1 MLGLGTWEFNVD
13 TMFYRGK
20 VLLIIKEK
28 NGAYDLDIDIPGL
41 DSTPP
46 FAVTSMEVE
55 GNTVTGTAQTDL
67 LKGKD
72 IPYSVTFE
80 GDTAFGFIK
89 VPFMGK
95 INQKNGIKVA

>member
-20 VLLIIKEK
+20 VLLMVKEK
-28 NGAYDLDIDIPGL
+28 DGGYDLGIDVPGL

-46 FAVTSMEVE
+46 FAVLSMEVD
-55 GNTVTGTAQTDL
+55 GSTVSGVAQTDL

-72 IPYSVTFE
+72 IPFSVTFE
-80 GDTAFGFIK
+80 GDTAAGFLK

-95 INQKNGIKVA
+95 INLKNGVRLA

>member
-20 VLLIIKEK
+20 VLLIVKEK
-28 NGAYDLDIDIPGL
+28 DGAYDMDIDIVGM

-46 FAVTSMEVE
+46 FAVLSMNVE
-55 GNTVTGTAQTDL
+55 GNTVSGAAQTDL
-67 LKGKD
+67 LKGKE
-72 IPYSVTFE
+72 IPYSITFD
-80 GDTAFGFIK
+80 GDTATGFLK

-95 INQKNGIKVA
+95 INLKNGARVA